1 MYPSAIRKKI
11 NNKELLL
18 GTGMFTRETHVAQ
31 IIYNAGPDFVWIDQE
46 HSPWGNES
54 IGTICIQGRNSGVAP
69 ITRVQ
74 WNDPGEIKKAYDMGA
89 VGVMVPQ
96 IDNPEEAET
105 SVRYGKYP
113 PIGERGIAPF
123 FATYMGVSENEVIQN
138 ANNETILVLQME
150 SEEAYEKIDDI
161 LAIDGFEVL
170 CVGPTDLSASIGV
183 PGKIHHPKVE
193 NIMLDVVNK
202 INKSDKYLLTTF
214 SDPHVAKKWIKEGYR
229 MMNIS
234 TPLALG
240 IDNMKKIFFD
250 LREEFS

>member
-1 MYPSAIRKKI
+1 
-11 NNKELLL
+11 
-18 GTGMFTRETHVAQ
+18 
-31 IIYNAGPDFVWIDQE
+31 
-46 HSPWGNES
+46 
-54 IGTICIQGRNSGVAP
+54 
-69 ITRVQ
+69 
-74 WNDPGEIKKAYDMGA
+74 
-89 VGVMVPQ
+89 
-96 IDNPEEAET
+96 
-105 SVRYGKYP
+105 
-113 PIGERGIAPF
+113 
-123 FATYMGVSENEVIQN
+123 
-138 ANNETILVLQME
+138 ME

>member
-11 NNKELLL
+11 SNKELLL

-96 IDNPEEAET
+96 IDNPEEAEA

-150 SEEAYEKIDDI
+150 SIEAYDKIDEI
-161 LAIDGFEVL
+161 LEKSIKID
-170 CVGPTDLSASIGV
+170 
-183 PGKIHHPKVE
+183 
-193 NIMLDVVNK
+193 
-202 INKSDKYLLTTF
+202 
-214 SDPHVAKKWIKEGYR
+214 
-229 MMNIS
+229 
-234 TPLALG
+234 
-240 IDNMKKIFFD
+240 
-250 LREEFS
+250 